1 MTGEMRGIDGDGRDT
16 NGEEWPTHA
25 YVARQMRA
33 PLRAFDVYCG
43 PYIETNEGWLFL
55 QSDDGDGVTAV
66 LWPGGAPPAQR
77 PPITAHGGAIG
88 DEEAALRAARAVLA
102 QCRAECGRRRGRW
115 KDGQGSRRKLDTQ
128 RMAVN
133 RIGRPQ
139 VVF

>member
-1 MTGEMRGIDGDGRDT
+1 MTGEMRGIDADGRDT
-16 NGEEWPTHA
+16 NGYEWPTHA
-25 YVARQMRA
+25 YVARRLGA
-33 PLRAFDVYCG
+33 ALRAFDVYCG
-43 PYIETNEGWLFL
+43 PYIETEEGWLFL
-55 QSDDGDGVTAV
+55 QSDDGDALTAV

-88 DEEAALRAARAVLA
+88 DKEAALRVARAVLV
-102 QCRAECGRRRGRW
+102 QCRGESRRRGP
-115 KDGQGSRRKLDTQ
+115 RRALHTQ